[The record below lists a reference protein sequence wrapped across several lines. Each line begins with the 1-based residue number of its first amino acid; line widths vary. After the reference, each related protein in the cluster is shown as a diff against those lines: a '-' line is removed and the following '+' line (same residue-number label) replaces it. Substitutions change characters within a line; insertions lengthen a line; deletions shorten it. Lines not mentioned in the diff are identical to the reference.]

1 MLIHPVVQHLGGTIT
16 VTLQA
21 SFVAGLTGVTGA
33 TDDTDKARIAAY
45 GDPRVNLGG
54 TFTDPLDNTFTFQMG
69 SQENLRGITTEM
81 MNYPARFMTQLPLT
95 PAGSAPSVLGP
106 LDCITSNPV
115 KAATAW
121 STVVVSR
128 IESAMTT
135 LRAKTP
141 PQLTTLPDS
150 TV

>member
-1 MLIHPVVQHLGGTIT
+1 MLIHPVVQHLGGTVT

-21 SFVAGLTGVTGA
+21 SFVGGQTGATGA
-33 TDDTDKARIAAY
+33 TDDSDKARIAAY

-54 TFTDPLDNTFTFQMG
+54 TFVDPTDALFTFQMG
-69 SQENLRGITTEM
+69 SQENLRGVTTEM
-81 MNYPARFMTQLPLT
+81 MSYPAHFMTQLPIT
-95 PAGSAPSVLGP
+95 PAGSTPSVLGP

-121 STVVVSR
+121 SAVMADR
-128 IESAMTT
+128 IGQAMTV

-141 PQLTTLPDS
+141 PQLSTLPDS